1 MARIIIENAEVTRVM
16 DGYGFQCETNYQ
28 MKNGETKTEKYTDWT
43 KDVHQVGQVVNVEGL
58 HSVKMEE
65 FTNQQGEN
73 IKYARAHVNNP
84 NVTTSAGPDL
94 DDKVKEA
101 AIMATWP
108 TAVIGNETWPTV
120 SVGNETPF

>member
-1 MARIIIENAEVTRVM
+1 MARIIIENAEITRVM

-28 MKNGETKTEKYTDWT
+28 MKNGETKTEKFTVWT
-43 KDVHQVGQVVNVEGL
+43 KDNHQVGQVVNVEGL

-84 NVTTSAGPDL
+84 NVTASATPPAG
-94 DDKVKEA
+94 KVKEA
-101 AIMATWP
+101 AVMDTWP
-108 TAVIGNETWPTV
+108 TASIGNEV
-120 SVGNETPF
+120 PF